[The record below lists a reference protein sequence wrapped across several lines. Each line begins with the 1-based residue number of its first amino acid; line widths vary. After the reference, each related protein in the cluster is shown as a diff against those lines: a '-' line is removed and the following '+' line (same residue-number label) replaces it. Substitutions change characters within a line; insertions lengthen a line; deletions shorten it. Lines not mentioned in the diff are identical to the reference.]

1 MEVEHGTFT
10 PIIFTV
16 KGAMGPE
23 CHAFHK
29 TLAGKISEKTGER
42 YEEVT
47 RMIRVKLSFLII
59 KAALT
64 CVRCSRSVY
73 RTEDC
78 DDFSFALRELGL
90 V

>member
-47 RMIRVKLSFLII
+47 RMIRIKLSFLII
-59 KAALT
+59 KSALT
-64 CVRCSRSVY
+64 CVRGSRSVQ
-73 RTEDC
+73 RAEDC